1 MTGAR
6 PHWHRDLLAP
16 TLALSRKRG
25 REQAPAWPPH
35 MPRSMAAGGRIR
47 TPLSIDPDKESR

>member
-6 PHWHRDLLAP
+6 PHWRRDLPAP
-16 TLALSRKRG
+16 TPAIPRDRG
-25 REQAPAWPPH
+25 REQARVWTPH
-35 MPRSMAAGGRIR
+35 MPRPMAAGDRIS